1 MTSGSLLND
10 HMLNAI
16 NKLDRKGKPC
26 LKYKKTPCALNKT
39 VYDEDKESFN
49 CQKSVS
55 KVYHCIQDDGKRLGE
70 ICIQYVWVQPSMY

>member
-1 MTSGSLLND
+1 MEA
-10 HMLNAI
+10 MF
-16 NKLDRKGKPC
+16 KVR
-26 LKYKKTPCALNKT
+26 KTPCALNKT